1 MEHLVPITLC
11 PSAYAKKQLIKKAW
25 LPLLLSDNE
34 RWTEGANVKLHLI
47 FLLNCTPLLHVIHA
61 VAGTIPHCEN
71 VLKKFKNRTLFIIVS
86 EHSNALAACFSDIQ
100 KTNKRIKYFCPY
112 IFEQNKSDLSTTWRG
127 PSLIQ
132 TPFTHSLAD

>member
-1 MEHLVPITLC
+1 MEHLESITLY

-34 RWTEGANVKLHLI
+34 RWAEGTNVKLHLI

-61 VAGTIPHCEN
+61 VAVSIPHCEN
-71 VLKKFKNRTLFIIVS
+71 VLKKFKNVTLSIIAY
-86 EHSNALAACFSDIQ
+86 ERSNALPACFSDIQ
-100 KTNKRIKYFCPY
+100 KLIKDQIFFCFYLFLNKDTIPY
-112 IFEQNKSDLSTTWRG
+112 SMCRG
-127 PSLIQ
+127 ALVH